1 MTVRVYRYDDA
12 SAPVLSSPTVGSLI
26 ALLDACLVNG
36 YGSKSAAG
44 WTKAFSGTNLAAYR
58 QGGGSM
64 CYLRIDNSTGTA
76 QARAVGYESMTDVST
91 GTNLFPTST
100 QLSGGVYINMH
111 TVATAINKPW
121 VIIADEKR
129 FYLWTGYATTMTSSS
144 LMSDSA
150 TFQGMFFFGDIVSYK
165 AGDAYC
171 CQIIGANTATT
182 NSERFGVLTTA
193 TTESLGHYLAR
204 DAAQT
209 VLSVP
214 NTKLSDYHGSNGVAV
229 IGGATS
235 FAYPDAISGG
245 LNLARIRV
253 SNGATVVGLR
263 GHLPGAW
270 SPLNALP
277 GSNGDTFSG
286 SGDLAGK
293 TFILLDCGVGSI
305 RGRVAIETSNTW
317 EA

>member
-1 MTVRVYRYDDA
+1 MTVQIYRYDDA

-36 YGSKSAAG
+36 YGSKSPAG

-91 GTNLFPTST
+91 GTNPFPTAT

-129 FYLWTGYATTMTSSS
+129 FYLWTGYTTTMTSAS
-144 LMSDSA
+144 LLSDS
-150 TFQGMFFFGDIVSYK
+150 TTYQGMFFFGDVVSYK
-165 AGDAYC
+165 TGDAFC

-182 NSERFGVLTTA
+182 NTERFALLTDPGTA
-193 TTESLGHYLAR
+193 SLGHYIAR
-204 DAAQT
+204 DAAQAA
-209 VLSVP
+209 LSVQ
-214 NTKLSDYHGSNGVAV
+214 NSKSGDYHGSNSVAAIGV
-229 IGGATS
+229 ATS
-235 FAYPDAISGG
+235 FAYPDPISGG

-253 SNGATVVGLR
+253 SNGATIPGLR

-270 SPLNALP
+270 APLNALP
-277 GSNGDTFSG
+277 GNNGDTFSG
-286 SGDLAGK
+286 VGELAGK
-293 TFILLDCGVGSI
+293 TFILLDCGSGST